1 LVTTAVWVRPTGT
14 TRDGVHRVAEDNP
27 LSSTPKPQTA
37 V

>member
-1 LVTTAVWVRPTGT
+1 VRPTGT

-27 LSSTPKPQTA
+27 ASSTPRPHTA